1 MKYTEAKELFEC
13 MNFCLSD
20 DDLKVCESAEYT
32 LSMMSSME
40 SFVSHDSEYSVA
52 VESAIENVK
61 KIIQTVKD
69 YFHKLVI
76 RFGLIFRSFQ
86 RHIQTNKLTKEIIY
100 LGEDD
105 RPLGGSMLSD
115 AEFALLDVENAFE
128 KVGIENSWKKERT
141 GSGFAN
147 WTITIPEVKRN
158 VTDITK
164 RAEEIDKALSDWLK
178 NPDPSVDTKALREDA
193 KNCTNAINLTINFLN
208 GYVLGLKNEEKN
220 KKKKNKDDQPEED
233 K

>member
-1 MKYTEAKELFEC
+1 MKYPEAKELFES

-20 DDLKVCESAEYT
+20 DDLKVCERAEYT
-32 LSMMSSME
+32 LSMMRSME
-40 SFVSHDSEYSVA
+40 SFVTHDSEYSVA

-61 KIIQTVKD
+61 KAIQLVKD

-105 RPLGGSMLSD
+105 RPLGGSMMSD
-115 AEFALLDVENAFE
+115 AEFALMDVKDAFK
-128 KVGIENSWKKERT
+128 KVGIENSWKKEHTSFT
-141 GSGFAN
+141 G
-147 WTITIPEVKRN
+147 WIITIPEVKRN
-158 VTDITK
+158 ITDITK

-178 NPDPSVDTKALREDA
+178 NPDLSVDTKALREDA
-193 KNCTNAINLTINFLN
+193 KNCTKAINLTIYFLN
-208 GYVLGLKNEEKN
+208 GYMRGSKLEEKN
-220 KKKKNKDDQPEED
+220 KKKKKNKDDQPEE
-233 K
+233 

>member
-1 MKYTEAKELFEC
+1 MKYTEAKELFEN

-40 SFVSHDSEYSVA
+40 SFVIHDSEYSVA

-61 KIIQTVKD
+61 KVIQKVKE

-86 RHIQTNKLTKEIIY
+86 RHIQTNKLTKDVIY
-100 LGEDD
+100 LGKYD
-105 RPLGGSMLSD
+105 RLGGSMMSD
-115 AEFALLDVENAFE
+115 ADFALMDVKAAFE

-141 GSGFAN
+141 DFAFTK
-147 WTITIPEVKRN
+147 WAITIPEVKRN
-158 VTDITK
+158 INDITK

-208 GYVLGLKNEEKN
+208 GYVRGVEVSGKE
-220 KKKKNKDDQPEED
+220 
-233 K
+233 

>member
-32 LSMMSSME
+32 LSMMNSME
-40 SFVSHDSEYSVA
+40 SFVTHDSEYSVA

-61 KIIQTVKD
+61 KIIQQVKE

-86 RHIQTNKLTKEIIY
+86 RHIQTNKLTKDVIY
-100 LGEDD
+100 LGEGY
-105 RPLGGSMLSD
+105 RSLYGSMLSD
-115 AEFALLDVENAFE
+115 AELALLDVEAAFK

-141 GSGFAN
+141 GFAN
-147 WTITIPEVKRN
+147 WIITIPEVKRN

-164 RAEEIDKALSDWLK
+164 RAEDIDKALSDWLK

-193 KNCTNAINLTINFLN
+193 KNCTKAIDLTIYFLN
-208 GYVLGLKNEEKN
+208 GYVRGSKLEEKN
-220 KKKKNKDDQPEED
+220 KKKNKDDQPEEE

>member
-1 MKYTEAKELFEC
+1 MKYPEAKELFES

-20 DDLKVCESAEYT
+20 DDLKVCERAEYT
-32 LSMMSSME
+32 LSMMRSME
-40 SFVSHDSEYSVA
+40 SFVTHDSEYSVA

-61 KIIQTVKD
+61 KVIQKVKE

-86 RHIQTNKLTKEIIY
+86 RHIQANKLTKEIIY

-105 RPLGGSMLSD
+105 RPLGGSMMSD
-115 AEFALLDVENAFE
+115 AEFALLDVKDAFK
-128 KVGIENSWKKERT
+128 KVGIENSWKKEHTSFT
-141 GSGFAN
+141 G
-147 WTITIPEVKRN
+147 WIITIPEVKRN
-158 VTDITK
+158 ITDITK

-193 KNCTNAINLTINFLN
+193 KNCTKAINLTINFLN
-208 GYVLGLKNEEKN
+208 GYVLGSKNEEKY
-220 KKKKNKDDQPEED
+220 KKKNKDNQPEE
-233 K
+233 

>member
-1 MKYTEAKELFEC
+1 MKYPEAKELFES

-20 DDLKVCESAEYT
+20 DDLKVCERAEYT
-32 LSMMSSME
+32 LSMMRSME
-40 SFVSHDSEYSVA
+40 SFVTHDSEYSVA

-61 KIIQTVKD
+61 KAIQLVKD

-105 RPLGGSMLSD
+105 RPLGGSMMSD
-115 AEFALLDVENAFE
+115 AEFALMDVKDAFK
-128 KVGIENSWKKERT
+128 KVGIENSWKKEHTSFT
-141 GSGFAN
+141 G
-147 WTITIPEVKRN
+147 WIITIPEVKRN
-158 VTDITK
+158 ITDITK

-178 NPDPSVDTKALREDA
+178 NPDLSVDTKALREDA
-193 KNCTNAINLTINFLN
+193 KNCTKAINLTIYFLN
-208 GYVLGLKNEEKN
+208 GYMQGSKLEEKN
-220 KKKKNKDDQPEED
+220 KKKNKE
-233 K
+233 

>member
-1 MKYTEAKELFEC
+1 MKYTEAKELFES

-32 LSMMSSME
+32 LSTLSSME
-40 SFVSHDSEYSVA
+40 SFVTHDSEYSVA

-61 KIIQTVKD
+61 KIIQKVKE

-86 RHIQTNKLTKEIIY
+86 RHIQTNKLTKDVIY
-100 LGEDD
+100 LGEGY
-105 RPLGGSMLSD
+105 RSLYGSMLSD
-115 AEFALLDVENAFE
+115 AELALLDVEAAFK

-141 GSGFAN
+141 GFAN
-147 WTITIPEVKRN
+147 WIITFPVVNRN

-164 RAEEIDKALSDWLK
+164 RAEDID
-178 NPDPSVDTKALREDA
+178 
-193 KNCTNAINLTINFLN
+193 
-208 GYVLGLKNEEKN
+208 
-220 KKKKNKDDQPEED
+220 
-233 K
+233 

>member
-1 MKYTEAKELFEC
+1 MKYPEAKELFES

-20 DDLKVCESAEYT
+20 EDLKVCERAEYT
-32 LSMMSSME
+32 LSMMRSME
-40 SFVSHDSEYSVA
+40 SFVTHDSEYSVA

-61 KIIQTVKD
+61 KVIQKVKE

-105 RPLGGSMLSD
+105 RPLGGSMMSD
-115 AEFALLDVENAFE
+115 AEFALLDVKDAFK
-128 KVGIENSWKKERT
+128 KVGIENSWKKEHTSFT
-141 GSGFAN
+141 G
-147 WTITIPEVKRN
+147 WIITIPEVKRN
-158 VTDITK
+158 ITDITK

-178 NPDPSVDTKALREDA
+178 NPDLSVDTKALREDA
-193 KNCTNAINLTINFLN
+193 KNCTKAINLTIYFLN
-208 GYVLGLKNEEKN
+208 GYMRGSKLEEKN
-220 KKKKNKDDQPEED
+220 KKKNKGDQPEE
-233 K
+233 

>member
-1 MKYTEAKELFEC
+1 MKITEAKELFEC

-40 SFVSHDSEYSVA
+40 SFVTHDSEYSVA

-61 KIIQTVKD
+61 KIIQKVKT

-76 RFGLIFRSFQ
+76 RFGLVFRSFQ
-86 RHIQTNKLTKEIIY
+86 RHIQTNKLTKEVIF

-105 RPLGGSMLSD
+105 RPLGGSIFSD
-115 AEFALLDVENAFE
+115 AGHALLEVKDAFE
-128 KVGIENSWKKERT
+128 KVGIENSWKREYADFT
-141 GSGFAN
+141 N
-147 WTITIPEVKRN
+147 WHITIPEVKRN

-193 KNCTNAINLTINFLN
+193 KNCTRAINLTINFLN
-208 GYVLGLKNEEKN
+208 GYVLGTKME
-220 KKKKNKDDQPEED
+220 KKKNKDNQPEED
-233 K
+233 A

>member
-1 MKYTEAKELFEC
+1 MKYTEAKELFES

-32 LSMMSSME
+32 LSTLSSME
-40 SFVSHDSEYSVA
+40 SFVTHDSEYSVA

-61 KIIQTVKD
+61 KIIQKVKE

-86 RHIQTNKLTKEIIY
+86 RHIQTNKLTKDVIY
-100 LGEDD
+100 LGEGY
-105 RPLGGSMLSD
+105 RSLYGSMLSD
-115 AEFALLDVENAFE
+115 AELALLDVEAAFK

-141 GSGFAN
+141 GFAN
-147 WTITIPEVKRN
+147 WIITIPEVKRN

-164 RAEEIDKALSDWLK
+164 RAEDIDKALSDWLK

-193 KNCTNAINLTINFLN
+193 KNCTKAIDLTIYFLN
-208 GYVLGLKNEEKN
+208 GYVRGSKLEEKN
-220 KKKKNKDDQPEED
+220 KKKNKDDQPEEE

>member
-1 MKYTEAKELFEC
+1 MKYAEAKELFES
-13 MNFCLSD
+13 MNFCLND

-32 LSMMSSME
+32 LSMMGSME
-40 SFVSHDSEYSVA
+40 SFVTHDSEYSVA

-61 KIIQTVKD
+61 KVIQKVKE

-86 RHIQTNKLTKEIIY
+86 RHIQTNKLTKDVIY

-105 RPLGGSMLSD
+105 RPLGGSMMSD
-115 AEFALLDVENAFE
+115 ADFALMDVEAAFK

-141 GSGFAN
+141 DFAFTK
-147 WTITIPEVKRN
+147 WIITIPEVKRN
-158 VTDITK
+158 INDITK

-193 KNCTNAINLTINFLN
+193 KNCTKAINLTINFLN
-208 GYVLGLKNEEKN
+208 GYVRGSKQEEKN
-220 KKKKNKDDQPEED
+220 KKKNKDNQPEED
-233 K
+233 